1 MHETSDIRKGLK
13 FQVDGVPFIVVEF
26 QFVKPGKGTAFTRTK
41 IKNLITGAVLER
53 TYRTG
58 EKLESANIEEREM
71 QYLYLDGENYCFM
84 DNSTYDQIFI
94 ESEIIG
100 DTANF
105 MPDNI
110 NVDVMF
116 FDDKPIGVTLP
127 NFIEA
132 EVTHTEPG
140 MKGDTASG
148 ATKPAT
154 LSTGATIN
162 VPLFIDEGEW
172 LKIDTRS
179 CSYIER
185 VKK

>member
-1 MHETSDIRKGLK
+1 MYDTSDIRKGLK
-13 FQVDGVPFIVVEF
+13 FQVDGVAFTVVEF

-53 TYRTG
+53 TYRSG
-58 EKLESANIEEREM
+58 EKLEPANIEEREM
-71 QYLYLDGENYCFM
+71 QYLYLDGDKYCFM
-84 DNSTYDQIFI
+84 DNTTYDQTFI
-94 ESEIIG
+94 ESDLVGE
-100 DTANF
+100 TAHF

-110 NVDVMF
+110 NVMVMF
-116 FDDKPIGVTLP
+116 FDDKPIGITLP
-127 NFIEA
+127 NFVEL

-154 LSTGATIN
+154 LSTGATIY
-162 VPLFIDEGEW
+162 VPLFIEEGEW

-179 CSYIER
+179 SSYVER